1 LASEDVRGEG
11 FAHVRPAA
19 AGDALA
25 LVRPWLDRRLLLA
38 SDFDGTLARLA
49 MDPWG
54 TGIVDLA
61 QRALRRLSA
70 QPGTHVAFISG
81 RTVPDLARRVRV
93 GGAEYLGD
101 HGAQSA
107 VAPRGF
113 RPAALRYRSE
123 PVDPAAR
130 AMAERLRDEVPRRI
144 DEPWLVVE
152 DKGSAVTFHFRAA
165 PDIDAARARVR
176 AAVDAID
183 PSGVL
188 DQPGGRRAWEL
199 RPPGAMTKGRAL
211 AALIERHR
219 PGLVLMLGDDRHDAE
234 AFDIVRTARASS
246 RLAGLAVAVV
256 SPAGDP
262 AEMADRADLQFAD
275 ADVTARFLAG
285 LARERARRT
294 AFRTTPDAEG

>member
-1 LASEDVRGEG
+1 LASEAVRGEG
-11 FAHVRPAA
+11 SAHGRPAA
-19 AGDALA
+19 ADEALA

-54 TGIVDLA
+54 AGIVDLA
-61 QRALRRLSA
+61 QRALRRLA
-70 QPGTHVAFISG
+70 TQPGTHLAFISG

-107 VAPRGF
+107 FAPRGF

-123 PVDPAAR
+123 PADPGAR
-130 AMAERLRDEVPRRI
+130 AMAQHLLVEVPRRI
-144 DEPWLVVE
+144 PEPWLVVE
-152 DKGSAVTFHFRAA
+152 DKGSAVTFHFRSA
-165 PDIDAARARVR
+165 PDIAAARARVR
-176 AAVDAID
+176 AAVDALD
-183 PSGVL
+183 PAGVL

-199 RPPGAMTKGRAL
+199 RPPGAMTKGPAL

-234 AFDIVRTARASS
+234 AFDIVRTARASGG
-246 RLAGLAVAVV
+246 LAGLAVAVV

-262 AEMADRADLQFAD
+262 AEMADRADLLFAD

-285 LARERARRT
+285 LARERARRSLL
-294 AFRTTPDAEG
+294 RPTPETEG

>member
-1 LASEDVRGEG
+1 MS
-11 FAHVRPAA
+11 
-19 AGDALA
+19 
-25 LVRPWLDRRLLLA
+25 
-38 SDFDGTLARLA
+38 
-49 MDPWG
+49 
-54 TGIVDLA
+54 
-61 QRALRRLSA
+61 LRRLAA
-70 QPGTHVAFISG
+70 QPDTHVAFISG

-107 VAPRGF
+107 FAPRGF

-123 PVDPAAR
+123 PADPGAR
-130 AMAERLRDEVPRRI
+130 AMAQRLRDEVPRRI
-144 DEPWLVVE
+144 PEAWLVVE
-152 DKGSAVTFHFRAA
+152 DKGSAVTFHFRSA
-165 PDIDAARARVR
+165 PDIAAARARVR

-199 RPPGAMTKGRAL
+199 RPPGAMTKGLAL

-234 AFDIVRTARASS
+234 AFDIVRTARASGG
-246 RLAGLAVAVV
+246 LAGLAVAVV

-262 AEMADRADLQFAD
+262 AEMADRADLLFAD

-285 LARERARRT
+285 LARERARRS
-294 AFRTTPDAEG
+294 AFHSTPDGEG

>member
-1 LASEDVRGEG
+1 LASETVRAEG
-11 FAHVRPAA
+11 SAHVRPTAPLE
-19 AGDALA
+19 ALA

-49 MDPWG
+49 LDPWAA
-54 TGIVDLA
+54 GIVDLA
-61 QRALRRLSA
+61 QRALRRLAA
-70 QPGTHVAFISG
+70 QPDTHVAFISG

-107 VAPRGF
+107 FARRGF
-113 RPAALRYRSE
+113 RAAALRYRSE
-123 PVDPAAR
+123 RADPGAR
-130 AMAERLRDEVPRRI
+130 AMAQRLRDEVPRRI
-144 DEPWLVVE
+144 PEAWLVVE
-152 DKGSAVTFHFRAA
+152 DKGSAVTFHFRSA
-165 PDIDAARARVR
+165 PDIDAARDRVR
-176 AAVDAID
+176 AAVDALD

-199 RPPGAMTKGRAL
+199 RPRGAMTKGRAL

-234 AFDIVRTARASS
+234 AFDIVRRARAGG

-262 AEMADRADLQFAD
+262 AEMADRADLLFAD
-275 ADVTARFLAG
+275 ADACARFLAG
-285 LARERARRT
+285 LARERARRPVLG
-294 AFRTTPDAEG
+294 ATPDDEG